1 MASSLYL
8 LRDIEFPRDYSAVVD
23 FDNKDLQRLYFQ
35 SRRVSGFPTEYNY
48 IRGETQSVRVEI
60 PQIEV
65 QKYSYFE
72 FTNTTPDGKM
82 KTYYAFIDDVR
93 YLDPSTSQII
103 FTIDVW
109 QTYLFDYE
117 IRDSFIDRE
126 HQNRCTSDLRPI
138 FNTEI
143 ENIEVGSE
151 YEIIESRLIE
161 NGNAIKS
168 GEYSTTVYWLEIIAT
183 EAIFGHENEKPVKI
197 PSSLPTEVDSST
209 ITYLPI
215 ITLPLYVY
223 YVPLVDLPNKLVE
236 RYGYNDDTGENDIPM
251 YWMSTSDVYEKCVD
265 NPKVVAIRIESYPP
279 FQFSYKYNDLNKD
292 IEIYEYVTSLLDIET
307 INTVST
313 DKGIV
318 YNLNMM
324 RGDLSKISS
333 FKNNYDYVI
342 DKDEDRRIE
351 NETKLRQYPYEFLSI
366 TNYRGDVLKLKPEYL
381 SDNEFRIRYQK
392 SISFNHKS
400 KIYVGGYLGDHT
412 GQEYGLID
420 NTVSE
425 LPLATDAYKEYI
437 ANSKA
442 TATTGVAVNTGM
454 ALGGLAL
461 GALLLGAGGPLGSL
475 AFLALGL
482 GVTGAAGVRSELIK
496 QSNLME
502 TPLSERQAG
511 NDLLFDLI
519 CRNLTY
525 RLVRKRITPQYYYRL
540 YDYFYRYGYKANRF
554 GVPNLRSRYYF
565 NYIKTINIDIV
576 GDINNDVKEKLK
588 QIYNN
593 GTTIWHCRV
602 DNPDP
607 ELFMYEKENAEVNL

>member
-8 LRDIEFPRDYSAVVD
+8 LRDIEFPKDYSAVVD

-35 SRRVSGFPTEYNY
+35 SRRVYGFPTTYNY

-82 KTYYAFIDDVR
+82 KTYYAFIDEVR

-117 IRDSFIDRE
+117 IKDSFIDRE
-126 HQNRCTSDLRPI
+126 HQNRCTSDFKPI

-143 ENIEVGSE
+143 ENIEVGSD
-151 YEIIESRLIE
+151 YEIVQSAVIE
-161 NGNAIKS
+161 NGNAIQS
-168 GEYSTTVYWLEIIAT
+168 DEFFTATVYWLEVIAT
-183 EAIFGHENEKPVKI
+183 GAIFGNENEKPVKI
-197 PSSLPTEVDSST
+197 PSREPVDPPFGE
-209 ITYLPI
+209 YLPI

-223 YVPLVDLPNKLVE
+223 YVPLLDYPNKLVE
-236 RYGYNDDTGENDIPM
+236 SYGLNEDTGEYDIPI
-251 YWMSTSDVYEKCVD
+251 YWMSTGDVYEKCVD

-279 FQFSYKYNDLNKD
+279 FRFHYQYDDVDEVIKISKYISTLPDA
-292 IEIYEYVTSLLDIET
+292 ET
-307 INTVST
+307 INTIST
-313 DKGIV
+313 DKGVV

-324 RGDLSKISS
+324 RNDLSKISS
-333 FKNNYDYVI
+333 LKNNYSYLI
-342 DKDEDRRIE
+342 DKDKPRRIQ

-366 TNYRGDVLKLKPEYL
+366 TNYRGEVLKLKPEYL
-381 SDNEFRIRYQK
+381 SNDEFNIRYQK

-400 KIYVGGYLGDHT
+400 KIYVEGYLGDGR

-437 ANSKA
+437 AHSKA
-442 TATTGVAVNTGM
+442 TATTGVAVNTGLG
-454 ALGGLAL
+454 LGGLAL
-461 GALLLGAGGPLGSL
+461 GTALLGAGGPVGSL

-482 GVTGAAGVRSELIK
+482 GVTGLSGVKSELIK
-496 QSNLME
+496 QSNLKE
-502 TPLSERQAG
+502 APLSERQSG
-511 NDLLFDLI
+511 NDLLFDLLT
-519 CRNLTY
+519 RNLTY
-525 RLVRKRITPQYYYRL
+525 KLVRKRITPQYYYRL

-554 GVPNLRSRYYF
+554 GIPNLRSRYYF

-576 GDINNDVKEKLK
+576 GNINNEVKEKIK

-593 GTTIWHCRV
+593 GTTIWHSRE